1 MRNRVLSMYRT
12 IAHIVLLV
20 EMRAATVEPLARS
33 STLCKNRVLSM
44 YRTTVHIVLREGDAC
59 RLVSMICVR
68 TWFYQILL
76 LVYSL
81 VYERAMPVGSLR

>member
-1 MRNRVLSMYRT
+1 MYRT

-44 YRTTVHIVLREGDAC
+44 YLTIVHIVL
-59 RLVSMICVR
+59 LVEMMAATVG
-68 TWFYQILL
+68 LL
-76 LVYSL
+76 EYS
-81 VYERAMPVGSLR
+81 VWEQSFINVSYYSTHCTTSRDDGCNR